1 MWALFQLSFERRSV
15 AFAFVCFIT
24 AASRFEKYSSL
35 KSHCSSI
42 TPLLIRLGDNRL
54 YTADSTAMQFYVF
67 LNLCLVGTLMLYIQV
82 HSLSYVS
89 LAYIYACCS
98 RF

>member
-1 MWALFQLSFERRSV
+1 MWAPFSNRDLNEDP
-15 AFAFVCFIT
+15 FAFVCFVT

-54 YTADSTAMQFYVF
+54 HRLPTPRLCSLRVF
-67 LNLCLVGTLMLYIQV
+67 
-82 HSLSYVS
+82 
-89 LAYIYACCS
+89 
-98 RF
+98 

>member
-1 MWALFQLSFERRSV
+1 MWAPFSNRDLNEDP
-15 AFAFVCFIT
+15 FAFVCFVT

-42 TPLLIRLGDNRL
+42 TPLLTRLAITGYIDCRL
-54 YTADSTAMQFYVF
+54 LGYAVYVF
-67 LNLCLVGTLMLYIQV
+67 LNLCLVETLMLHIQV
-82 HSLSYVS
+82 HSLSHVS